1 MIEFSTIQ
9 ALREVVTIVG
19 VIAGLSYY
27 LMSVRNQNR
36 ARQAQLLMNIY
47 NALTSSEVAD
57 HEYLLSTVEMKGI
70 EDWNTIRE
78 NREAYRAFNFWL
90 VYYEGIGVLVREG
103 YVEIGLV
110 AKLLSGNVV
119 WFWER
124 YGEGIINLR
133 RDLNWPRFSIELE
146 YLHDKVVEYK
156 ERNPDLDIDSP
167 TM

>member
-1 MIEFSTIQ
+1 M
-9 ALREVVTIVG
+9 
-19 VIAGLSYY
+19 
-27 LMSVRNQNR
+27 
-36 ARQAQLLMNIY
+36 
-47 NALTSSEVAD
+47 
-57 HEYLLSTVEMKGI
+57 
-70 EDWNTIRE
+70 
-78 NREAYRAFNFWL
+78 
-90 VYYEGIGVLVREG
+90 YYEGIGVLVREG